1 MANSANTTSKSAR
14 RIIFTGGGSAGH
26 VTLNLALIPWF
37 LEHGWDVYYIGS
49 KGGMEEGLVAAFPA
63 VRYYGI
69 MTGKL
74 RRYFSWQNFADMAK
88 IPLGCLQACRLVH
101 KIKPDVIFSKGG
113 FVSFPVVVG
122 GFVNRRKILMHES
135 DITPGLANKM
145 SLPFVDVFYTTFP
158 ETSRAVRQ
166 KEKVSCVGPVLSDRL
181 FNGNRERGAAFAG
194 LEADKPTVLVIGGS
208 LGAKSLN
215 EAVAANLP
223 AILQKYQ
230 LVHIAGK
237 NGFNP
242 ALKGRGYVQYEYV
255 DAELKDMLALADVVV
270 SRAGS
275 NSIFELASLNKPMI
289 LVPLPATASRGEQSL
304 NAKSFADK
312 GYAEI
317 IRDEEIAKP
326 EVLLPMLD
334 KVYAARADYAEK
346 MRQNPVKITSAEE
359 LCRQICAVCGVK

>member
-37 LEHGWDVYYIGS
+37 LEHGWDVHYIGS
-49 KGGMEEGLVAAFPA
+49 KGGMEEGLAAAFPA

-145 SLPFVDVFYTTFP
+145 SLPFVNTFFTTFP
-158 ETSRAVRQ
+158 ETERMVKQKQKVETQFNKIVAQKKLLEQKVRL
-166 KEKVSCVGPVLSDRL
+166 LSS
-181 FNGNRERGAAFAG
+181 N
-194 LEADKPTVLVIGGS
+194 S
-208 LGAKSLN
+208 LDL
-215 EAVAANLP
+215 
-223 AILQKYQ
+223 
-230 LVHIAGK
+230 
-237 NGFNP
+237 
-242 ALKGRGYVQYEYV
+242 
-255 DAELKDMLALADVVV
+255 DMLEERTRVVLNYAAD
-270 SRAGS
+270 
-275 NSIFELASLNKPMI
+275 
-289 LVPLPATASRGEQSL
+289 
-304 NAKSFADK
+304 
-312 GYAEI
+312 
-317 IRDEEIAKP
+317 DEF
-326 EVLLPMLD
+326 VLLD
-334 KVYAARADYAEK
+334 NISE
-346 MRQNPVKITSAEE
+346 
-359 LCRQICAVCGVK
+359 